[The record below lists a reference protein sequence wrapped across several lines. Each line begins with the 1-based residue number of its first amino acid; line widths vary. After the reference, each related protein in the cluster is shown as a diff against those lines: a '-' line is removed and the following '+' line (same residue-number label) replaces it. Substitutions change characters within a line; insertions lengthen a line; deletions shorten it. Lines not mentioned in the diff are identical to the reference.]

1 MSIRV
6 NVNPQ
11 QGALASVKTQNR
23 VLASTFT
30 VGSSGTLSGLSDV
43 TITAPLL
50 DSSFLIYNSA
60 ASRWQN
66 HVLFGGITVSDTG
79 EVTVNY
85 PQPIGPTASPTFV
98 GLTINGPASI
108 SGALNVNG
116 AFNLSPAAS
125 SGSVSLG
132 SKSFYVNTGGNVTW
146 TLPSIASSLGA
157 TYFVKNR
164 GTGTITLNAS
174 GSDNLFFT
182 GVQTSVAISP
192 GEAYIVAC
200 DGSYWEVM

>member
-1 MSIRV
+1 MNI
-6 NVNPQ
+6 
-11 QGALASVKTQNR
+11 LASVKTQNR
-23 VLASTFT
+23 VIASTFT
-30 VGSSGTLSGLSDV
+30 MGSSGSLAGLSDV
-43 TITAPLL
+43 TITFPLD

-66 HVLFGGITVSDTG
+66 HVLSGGITVTNDG
-79 EVTVNY
+79 VVTVNY
-85 PQPIGPTASPTFV
+85 PQSIGPTASPTFV

-116 AFNLSPAAS
+116 AFNLSAAAS

-132 SKSFYVNTGGNVTW
+132 SKSFYVNTGGNVIW
-146 TLPSIASSLGA
+146 TLPLIASSLGA
-157 TYFVKNR
+157 TYFIKNR

-182 GVQTSVAISP
+182 SVTPSVAISP
-192 GEAYIVAC
+192 GEAYIVSC

>member
-1 MSIRV
+1 MNI
-6 NVNPQ
+6 
-11 QGALASVKTQNR
+11 LASVKTQNR
-23 VLASTFT
+23 VIASTFGMGS
-30 VGSSGTLSGLSDV
+30 VGSLAGLSDV
-43 TITAPLL
+43 TITPPLS

-66 HVLFGGITVSDTG
+66 HVLSGGITVTNDG
-79 EVTVNY
+79 VVTVNY
-85 PQPIGPTASPTFV
+85 PQSIGPTASPTFV

-116 AFNLSPAAS
+116 AFNLSPATS
-125 SGSVSLG
+125 SGTVTLG
-132 SKSFYVNTGGNVTW
+132 SKSFYVNTGGNVIW
-146 TLPSIASSLGA
+146 TLPLIASSLGA
-157 TYFVKNR
+157 TYFIKNR

-182 GVQTSVAISP
+182 SVTPSVAISP
-192 GEAYIVAC
+192 GEAYIVSC